1 MVYSKL
7 NAWGKARYL
16 PEIKNENFDQ
26 WYKVK
31 RKNNG

>member
-7 NAWGKARYL
+7 NAWGKARDL